1 MSMARPTKEVQNVH
15 MPTTIYGE
23 IQLLVEGKDQL
34 NFFEAFT
41 KHLSIQSVQVSN
53 FGGVTDL
60 REFLSSFA
68 KARNFEKIRSIG
80 IVRDAEKL
88 AGSAFQSVQS
98 ALGNAALPVP
108 ARAGQ
113 TSGGSRPVT
122 VYILPDNKHPGMLET
137 LLCRTFAN
145 TAEDRCIDDYF
156 ACVGAPVRQPEKA
169 RAHAWLA
176 TKPDPHVS
184 VGVAAKKDYW
194 DLDHAVFAD
203 LRNFLVAL

>member
-1 MSMARPTKEVQNVH
+1 MAPPTKEVQNVH
-15 MPTTIYGE
+15 LPTTIYGE
-23 IQLLVEGKDQL
+23 IQLLVEGNDQL
-34 NFFEAFT
+34 NFFEALT
-41 KHLSIQSVQVSN
+41 KHLSILSVQVSN

-68 KARNFEKIRSIG
+68 KIRNFEKIRSIG
-80 IVRDAEKL
+80 IVRDAEKKS

-98 ALGNAALPVP
+98 ALCNAALPVP

-113 TSGGSRPVT
+113 TSGGSPRVS

-137 LLCRTFAN
+137 LLCRTFAD
-145 TAEDRCIDDYF
+145 AADDRCIDDYF
-156 ACVGAPVRQPEKA
+156 ACVRAPVGRPEKA

-184 VGVAAKKDYW
+184 VGVAAKKGYW

-203 LRNFLVAL
+203 LRNFLAAL